1 MVPSTR
7 YVPTRW
13 LLPFVLSFA
22 ALQGL
27 WQLARGG
34 PVEIWVVH
42 DFTVQPAVSLIN
54 WLTPGV
60 HAQAMRFSIEATGGG
75 LNILNGCE
83 GLEAF
88 LLLLSAFAIAPLPWR
103 TKFSGLCGG
112 FIFVFF
118 INQARILLLFYVYR
132 LNRPLFD
139 PLHSLV
145 TPLVVVMLVCTY
157 FYGCL
162 YLASKRCQIR

>member
-7 YVPTRW
+7 YFPTRW

-60 HAQAMRFSIEATGGG
+60 HAQAMRFSIEAFRFRYRAVAMADKVFRS
-75 LNILNGCE
+75 LRWLHFR
-83 GLEAF
+83 F
-88 LLLLSAFAIAPLPWR
+88 LHQSSSHPAALLRLSFES
-103 TKFSGLCGG
+103 TS
-112 FIFVFF
+112 V
-118 INQARILLLFYVYR
+118 
-132 LNRPLFD
+132 
-139 PLHSLV
+139 
-145 TPLVVVMLVCTY
+145 
-157 FYGCL
+157 
-162 YLASKRCQIR
+162 